1 MIVSERSLLIDCII
15 IALTHYYIH
24 SFIHSKHQETRYRV
38 KILSAVFILAQFA
51 GFIVRSREA
60 SDFYVFT
67 YLVFR
72 ICYLV
77 FKSGMRFDLLLNC
90 KILLT

>member
-15 IALTHYYIH
+15 IALTHYYIHSFIH

-60 SDFYVFT
+60 SDFYVFG
-67 YLVFR
+67 
-72 ICYLV
+72 I
-77 FKSGMRFDLLLNC
+77 
-90 KILLT
+90 